1 MTTDRRSSGWFGS
14 PALGIG
20 ALAVAAVLLLGASAG
35 HAEDPREEA
44 VVTLRS
50 GGLSVEVQRAYSWSI
65 QKISHRGVVVGTPSG
80 AFGMLACVPVAGGW
94 IGSMHTEGGVE
105 RVEEVSLIVDGES
118 VEVDDGATYTGER
131 LVLRKRSML
140 DKLRLEA
147 TLTLTDGMLTQH
159 HEVTATEDVVVTVV
173 YPFMF
178 PVSSE
183 ASRWMAV
190 SSEGE
195 GLDGDFGVGGAL
207 EWHDDWTWTG
217 AFIPD
222 RATGVVVR
230 HLARADGEDVTTLT
244 GWWDQERH
252 RKLYVAW
259 DKVAEPWPEGLTLSG
274 EIALRCFEA
283 PEIGWQEMARQVASE
298 LVAE

>member
-1 MTTDRRSSGWFGS
+1 MTADRRPSGWFGL
-14 PALGIG
+14 PARTSG
-20 ALAVAAVLLLGASAG
+20 AIAIALIVLVAASA
-35 HAEDPREEA
+35 AQAQDTREEA

-50 GGLSVEVQRAYSWSI
+50 GGLSVEVQRAYSWSV

-105 RVEEVSLIVDGES
+105 RVEEVSLTVDGES
-118 VEVDDGATYTGER
+118 VELDDGATHTGER

-140 DKLRLEA
+140 DKLRHEA
-147 TLTLTDGMLTQH
+147 TLTLAGGMLTQH
-159 HEVTATEDVVVTVV
+159 HEVTATEEVVVTVA

-178 PVSSE
+178 PISSE

-190 SSEGE
+190 STEGE
-195 GLDGDFGVGGAL
+195 VLDGDFGVGGAL
-207 EWHDDWTWTG
+207 EWYDDWTWTA

-222 RATGVVVR
+222 RATGVVMR
-230 HLARADGEDVTTLT
+230 HLARPDGESATTLT

-259 DKVAEPWPEGLTLSG
+259 DGVAEPWPEGLTLSG